1 MIFMGVMAPLHL
13 QLVSFTE
20 ERRLNENL
28 HTE

>member
-1 MIFMGVMAPLHL
+1 MIFMGVMARLHL

-20 ERRLNENL
+20 EQHLSENL

>member
-1 MIFMGVMAPLHL
+1 MIFMGVMARLHL

-20 ERRLNENL
+20 EQQRNENL